1 MYFYNKLIF
10 VKQVFSILAFVFL
23 VHTGSTAQ
31 EPAKKI
37 PEFSF
42 SRLDKTAF
50 TNKDLATNKLLLF
63 VFFDVE
69 CEHCQHAIKFIA
81 EHYNNFKNT
90 AIYLLT
96 LDSQEKMT
104 VFLNKYGGKLTA
116 KKNVT
121 LLQDTRQEFINKFKP
136 RKYPSLFLYS
146 KTKELL
152 MYDDEEEHLPMFVQ
166 KVKNGSN

>member
-1 MYFYNKLIF
+1 
-10 VKQVFSILAFVFL
+10 VKQVFGILSFVL
-23 VHTGSTAQ
+23 VFSPGTFAQ
-31 EPAKKI
+31 GPAKKI

-42 SRLDKTAF
+42 SRLNKTAF
-50 TNKDLATNKLLLF
+50 TNKDLAQNKLLLF

-81 EHYNNFKNT
+81 EHYNGFSNT

-96 LDSQEKMT
+96 IDSQEKIA
-104 VFLNKYGGKLTA
+104 VFLNKFGNNLSS

-121 LLQDTRQEFINKFKP
+121 ILQDANQEFINKFKP
-136 RKYPSLFLYS
+136 KKYPSIFLYA

-152 MYDDEEEHLPMFVQ
+152 MYDDEEQHLSLFLQ
-166 KVKNGSN
+166 KIKSAGK